1 MPDWFSTQLDRGSGS
16 ILVDGRSQSTTGKK
30 EGQTAMGHC
39 FTIIAAGAMGSA
51 VARRMHERGAT
62 VRTSLAGRSAA
73 SARRA
78 AECGM
83 VTVDSDRNLVE
94 GVDIVL
100 SIVPPGEA
108 VALAERLQPVLAA
121 AAHKPL
127 YIDCNAVNPTTVA
140 RIVAVLAPSGA
151 PFVDGGIIGAPPKL
165 DGPGPR
171 FYLSGHAGGQA
182 AILRDYGV
190 DVRLLEGPPGAAS
203 ALKMSYAG
211 ITKGLTALGTAM
223 ILGAAANGSA
233 PVLLTE
239 LAESQPNLLAY
250 LRRSM
255 PDMYPKAYRWV
266 AEMRE
271 VAGFLADDS
280 GSSRIYEG
288 MAGLYQSIA
297 KAAAAERGPG
307 NAIST
312 LDGILAHETK

>member
-1 MPDWFSTQLDRGSGS
+1 M
-16 ILVDGRSQSTTGKK
+16 GRSF
-30 EGQTAMGHC
+30 A
-39 FTIIAAGAMGSA
+39 IIAQGAMGSA

-83 VTVDSDRNLVE
+83 VAVESDRDLVE

-108 VALAERLQPVLAA
+108 AALAERLQAVLAGA
-121 AAHKPL
+121 ARKPL

-140 RIVAVLAPSGA
+140 RIAAVLAPSGA
-151 PFVDGGIIGAPPKL
+151 SFIDGGIIGGPPKP
-165 DGPGPR
+165 DGAGPR
-171 FYLSGHAGGQA
+171 FYLSGPAAAQA

-190 DVRLLEGPPGAAS
+190 DIRLLDGPIGAAS

-211 ITKGLTALGTAM
+211 ITKGLTAIGTAM
-223 ILGAAANGSA
+223 MLGAAANGA
-233 PVLLTE
+233 AAALLAE
-239 LAESQPNLLAY
+239 LADSQPNLLAY
-250 LRRSM
+250 LRRSI

-271 VAGFLADDS
+271 VAGFLADDA
-280 GSSRIYEG
+280 GASRIYQG
-288 MAGLYQSIA
+288 MAGLYEGMA
-297 KAAAAERGPG
+297 KAAAEARVPG
-307 NAIST
+307 NAVAT
-312 LDGILAHETK
+312 LDSVLAGDAK